1 MLFSP
6 ISTSIPH
13 QCWFGLFFST
23 NVMPIATRGPCLSY
37 PLRQGYPSHS
47 FIPISL
53 WPVCAWPSLFVNE
66 QVMSKLRQRWHLW
79 DGTLPRKWNP
89 YPDAGSLSRI
99 MRMVLRW
106 VQNLGPR
113 TPFKNHLIFHP
124 GVSQVSGQKCP
135 PCPTYTPP
143 CHHNLPF
150 LPEQCSSYLTSLLHS
165 LTMH

>member
-1 MLFSP
+1 
-6 ISTSIPH
+6 
-13 QCWFGLFFST
+13 
-23 NVMPIATRGPCLSY
+23 
-37 PLRQGYPSHS
+37 
-47 FIPISL
+47 
-53 WPVCAWPSLFVNE
+53 
-66 QVMSKLRQRWHLW
+66 
-79 DGTLPRKWNP
+79 
-89 YPDAGSLSRI
+89 

-135 PCPTYTPP
+135 PCPTYAPP

-165 LTMH
+165 LTMHQGCHYLMPGLMPWLAVCQKVMTTDQERDGKGSNQSQVLSLCTLRQCSSLPLDVVVDALTGPNTFLPCSSHLNSSKTQNQRITDLAGNHCRSC